1 MRCCNEAMNSPSNSA
16 SQWIRDFGIWH
27 KVDSKGRDVYVVKIN
42 RQRKSARKEFIVER
56 YPSKEAAEIAA
67 LAFRDCMLREVLPM
81 TKRECTSI
89 LRKNNTSGVPGV
101 AFQKSTNAAG
111 LGYWVAYIKRP
122 SQPMERKSY
131 SVKKFGSEKAF
142 ELAVAARQEM
152 LKQTSGW
159 MFKHPRSAPLPDT
172 PEPSVESLAVPP
184 ITQRPLQYASKEILL
199 AGRVTRRCVLSNGDV
214 IERRYRVAVFR
225 FPDGR
230 KKLRQF
236 SVNRF
241 GELDALLLAIEQRQA
256 WEREALMEQGN
267 ELKPSR
273 TPTCNRPQHPAAVFS
288 AG

>member
-1 MRCCNEAMNSPSNSA
+1 MNSPSDSA
-16 SQWIRDFGIWH
+16 GQWIKDFGIWH
-27 KVDSKGRDVYVVKIN
+27 RVDAKGRDVYVVKIN

-67 LAFRDCMLREVLPM
+67 LAYRDRMLREVLPM

-101 AFQKSTNAAG
+101 GFQKSTNSGG
-111 LGYWVAYIKRP
+111 LGYWVAYAQRP
-122 SQPMERKSY
+122 GHPMERKSF
-131 SVKKFGSEKAF
+131 SVKQFGFDKAF
-142 ELAVAARQEM
+142 EMAVAARQKM
-152 LKQTSGW
+152 LMQTSGW
-159 MFKHPRSAPLPDT
+159 MSKHPRSAPMPDT
-172 PEPSVESLAVPP
+172 PEPVVESLVVPP
-184 ITQRPLQYASKEILL
+184 IMQRPLQQARPETLL

-236 SVNRF
+236 SVSRY

-256 WEREALMEQGN
+256 WEREALMDQDNGQ
-267 ELKPSR
+267 KPSR
-273 TPTCNRPQHPAAVFS
+273 NRTQHSAAALS
-288 AG
+288 SC